1 MGLGGGDMSKELQ
14 ERLAAMRREVERQ
27 NDEWAR
33 VKAELVRF
41 GEIQFRVPAE
51 VLEELEEGPA
61 KGVGTVNINA
71 VRG

>member
-1 MGLGGGDMSKELQ
+1 MSKERQ
-14 ERLAAMRREVERQ
+14 ERLEAMRREVERQ
-27 NDEWAR
+27 NDEWQR

-41 GEIQFRVPAE
+41 GEIHFQVPGE
-51 VLEELEEGPA
+51 VLEDLESGPA